1 MATDKK
7 NQHYIPKFY
16 LRNFSYLN
24 NKKQIGVFNILSEF
38 YYPKANLKHQG
49 SKNFFYGVDG
59 VVEDN
64 LSVIEGDLARVIK
77 VILETN
83 QLPKKESDEHIDL
96 LFFVALTDL
105 RNPVRIEGAKMMF
118 QEMAARI
125 RELDEDA
132 DTERFVP
139 SMTHEEVIAMS
150 FSGLKD
156 VVTTILDLDYKLLFN
171 KTSKPFISS
180 DFPIVKY
187 NQYLEA
193 KKWSQS
199 KTGYGLTGLQ
209 ILIPLSSD
217 IALLFFDSDIYKVGD
232 KKQKAY
238 SIIKEEDIDSLNILQ
253 FINCFETIFFDEKA
267 NENYIRYLYN
277 KSKRFKRA
285 NVSRAGLSYLFRDG
299 DNQEEMIKSG
309 KKNLIIM
316 NSSDCETNLKIDGVK
331 IHSRGAAHKLHPS
344 AAQLRRKV
352 QR

>member
-16 LRNFSYLN
+16 LRNFSYQN
-24 NKKQIGVFNILSEF
+24 NKKQIGVFNIQSQF
-38 YYPKANLKHQG
+38 YYSQANLKHQG
-49 SKNFFYGVDG
+49 SKNFFYGTDG
-59 VVEDN
+59 VIEDN
-64 LSVIEGDLARVIK
+64 LSVIEGDLARIIK
-77 VILETN
+77 VVLETN
-83 QLPKKESDEHIDL
+83 QLPKKESEEHIEL

-105 RNPVRIEGAKMMF
+105 RNPVRIEGAKLMF
-118 QEMAARI
+118 QEMASRI
-125 RELDEDA
+125 REMDENA

-156 VVTTILDLDYKLLFN
+156 VVRTILDLDYKLLFN

-193 KKWSQS
+193 KKWPQS

-209 ILIPLSSD
+209 IFIPLSSD
-217 IALLFFDSDIYKVGD
+217 VAILFFDSDIYKVGD
-232 KKQKAY
+232 KKQKSY
-238 SIIKEEDIDSLNILQ
+238 SITKEEDIDSLNILQ

-267 NENYIRYLYN
+267 DEIYIRHLFK

-285 NVSRAGLSYLFRDG
+285 NVSRAGLSYLFKDG
-299 DNQEEMIKSG
+299 DNQEEIVKSG

-316 NSSDCETNLKIDGVK
+316 NSTDCETNLKIDGVK

-352 QR
+352 QG

>member
-1 MATDKK
+1 M
-7 NQHYIPKFY
+7 
-16 LRNFSYLN
+16 
-24 NKKQIGVFNILSEF
+24 
-38 YYPKANLKHQG
+38 
-49 SKNFFYGVDG
+49 DG
-59 VVEDN
+59 VIEDN
-64 LSVIEGDLARVIK
+64 LSVIEGDLAKIIRSV
-77 VILETN
+77 LETN
-83 QLPKKESDEHIDL
+83 QVPKKESEDHIDL

-105 RNPVRIEGAKMMF
+105 RNPVRIEGTKMMF
-118 QEMAARI
+118 QGMASKI

-132 DTERFVP
+132 DTQKFVP

-150 FSGLKD
+150 FYGLKD
-156 VVTTILDLDYKLLFN
+156 VVKNILDLDYKLLLN

-209 ILIPLSSD
+209 IFIPLSSD
-217 IALLFFDSDIYKVGD
+217 IAILFFDSDIYKVGD

-267 NENYIRYLYN
+267 GETYIRYLFN

-285 NVSRAGLSYLFRDG
+285 NVSSASLSYLFRDG
-299 DNQEEMIKSG
+299 DNQDEIIESG

-331 IHSRGAAHKLHPS
+331 VHSRGAAHKLHPS

-352 QR
+352 RI

>member
-16 LRNFSYLN
+16 LRNFSYQN
-24 NKKQIGVFNILSEF
+24 NKKQIGVFNIQSQF
-38 YYPKANLKHQG
+38 YYSQANLKHQG
-49 SKNFFYGVDG
+49 SKNFFYGTDG
-59 VVEDN
+59 VIEDN
-64 LSVIEGDLARVIK
+64 LSVIEGDLARIIK
-77 VILETN
+77 VVLETN
-83 QLPKKESDEHIDL
+83 QLPKKESEEHIEL

-105 RNPVRIEGAKMMF
+105 RNPVRIEGAKLMF
-118 QEMAARI
+118 QEMASRI
-125 RELDEDA
+125 REMDENA

-156 VVTTILDLDYKLLFN
+156 VVRTISDLDYKLLFN

-193 KKWSQS
+193 KKWPQS

-209 ILIPLSSD
+209 IFIPLSSD
-217 IALLFFDSDIYKVGD
+217 VAILFFDSDIYKVGD
-232 KKQKAY
+232 KKQKSY
-238 SIIKEEDIDSLNILQ
+238 SITKEEDIDSLNILQ

-267 NENYIRYLYN
+267 DEIYIRHLFK

-285 NVSRAGLSYLFRDG
+285 NVSRAGLSYLFKDG
-299 DNQEEMIKSG
+299 DNQEEIVKSG

-316 NSSDCETNLKIDGVK
+316 NSTDCETNLKIDGVK

-352 QR
+352 QG

>member
-1 MATDKK
+1 M
-7 NQHYIPKFY
+7 
-16 LRNFSYLN
+16 N
-24 NKKQIGVFNILSEF
+24 NKKQIGVFNILSQF

-49 SKNFFYGVDG
+49 SENFFYGVDG
-59 VVEDN
+59 VIEDN
-64 LSVIEGDLARVIK
+64 LSVIEGDLARIIK
-77 VILETN
+77 IVLQTN
-83 QLPKKESDEHIDL
+83 QVPKKESEDHIDL

-105 RNPVRIEGAKMMF
+105 RNPVRIEGTKMMF
-118 QEMAARI
+118 QEMASRL

-132 DTERFVP
+132 DIERFVP
-139 SMTHEEVIAMS
+139 SMTHEEVIARS

-156 VVTTILDLDYKLLFN
+156 VVTIILDLDYKLLFN
-171 KTSKPFISS
+171 KTAKPFISS
-180 DFPIVKY
+180 DFPVVKY

-193 KKWSQS
+193 KKWPLS

-217 IALLFFDSDIYKVGD
+217 VAILFFDSEIYKVGD

-267 NENYIRYLYN
+267 DENYIRYLYN

-285 NVSRAGLSYLFRDG
+285 NVSRAGLSYLFKNG

-316 NSSDCETNLKIDGVK
+316 NSSDCEINLKIDGVK
-331 IHSRGAAHKLHPS
+331 VHSRGAAHKLHPS
-344 AAQLRRKV
+344 VAQLRRKV
-352 QR
+352 PR